1 MWYFHS
7 VEKTSYLLSR
17 FFAKF
22 AEKFRQIE
30 AYLPQALI
38 YSIKCLHKNENYAF
52 LRKFAQEFPITSN
65 RGGYWLILSVERPE
79 DHCGPLE

>member
-1 MWYFHS
+1 M
-7 VEKTSYLLSR
+7 EKTSNLLSQ
-17 FFAKF
+17 FFAKV

-30 AYLPQALI
+30 ANLPQALI
-38 YSIKCLHKNENYAF
+38 YSIKCLHKNGNYAF

>member
-1 MWYFHS
+1 M
-7 VEKTSYLLSR
+7 EKTFNFLSQ

-30 AYLPQALI
+30 AYPHQALI

-52 LRKFAQEFPITSN
+52 LRKFAQEFSITSN